1 MNHDWKRLNKSE
13 VYVSLCDFKLYMILI
28 PFYSSIRMSV
38 MCALDH
44 FNYDFSNEV
53 HVQTVISAFA
63 SSIKRSLVQTCN
75 AFIKLDLIRLSL
87 TLSLRAYALW
97 DWEWERVASVRLSP
111 LFVISFSGFD
121 TPIIEIYSNY
131 GKTIF
136 KYSAVTICC
145 VRHFFFLPLLSLS
158 QHLVSIC

>member
-53 HVQTVISAFA
+53 HFQTVISAFA

-97 DWEWERVASVRLSP
+97 DWEWERVACVRLSP

-145 VRHFFFLPLLSLS
+145 VRHFFSLTLLSLT
-158 QHLVSIC
+158 QHLVSIR